1 VAGPEEEGASPELN
15 NGELK
20 FSPCAAGEGT
30 KALINLICQ
39 HKTLIASRLQQA
51 AGVNNVS
58 PNVKTRSLQGFIFP
72 RFDNLMDFQIK
83 LFSWPDRGNHLIMIT
98 RGIIDIKGFE
108 QIFREVVTATQP
120 LQDCKIV
127 IDLQDTTCNLESADV
142 QAFVDGMGPELWP
155 STNKVAIV
163 APREIDQYDQLVT
176 LTSGLSKRGLKI
188 AVFYDSK
195 PAVTWLADTV

>member
-1 VAGPEEEGASPELN
+1 
-15 NGELK
+15 
-20 FSPCAAGEGT
+20 
-30 KALINLICQ
+30 
-39 HKTLIASRLQQA
+39 
-51 AGVNNVS
+51 
-58 PNVKTRSLQGFIFP
+58 
-72 RFDNLMDFQIK
+72 MDFQIK

-142 QAFVDGMGPELWP
+142 QVFVDGMGAELWL

-195 PAVTWLADTV
+195 PAVTWLADTA